1 MKSKQNENK
10 ISAGHAGK
18 KETIGVKTLQGD
30 PKKAIV
36 KLSIPMVIAMS
47 VQTIYSLVDTYWVS
61 GLGAD
66 ALAAMGFV
74 FPFFFISMALSNG
87 IGIGGGSAISRMIG
101 ARDKAGADN
110 VAVHTIIIITLLSI
124 AFTIPFYL
132 FAPQL
137 FALAGAGKATGLAVE
152 YARAI
157 FLGSIVI
164 FFSNAANA
172 ILRSEGDSK
181 RAMQAMIVGGVLNVI
196 LDPIFIYTLNM
207 GIAGAA
213 WATVLSIGIS
223 CLMMANW
230 LFFRKDTYVAF
241 DFKDFHFEK
250 SIVKEIFSVALPA
263 SAQQL
268 SMSLSMLFMNYIIV
282 LVSSTDGVAVYA
294 TGWRIATIAMSPLM
308 GISTAVITVSGA
320 AIGAHDYIK
329 AKIALSYSTKLGVII
344 ECVAGAFIFAF
355 ATPIASI
362 FTQSEGG
369 AHITADLAHFLRVMS
384 IFYPTVALG
393 LFSSSFFQGAGKGV
407 NSLIATLLRTI
418 VFTPFFAAL
427 LAFTFD
433 MGQVGAWWGIVIGN
447 GIGSLL
453 MYIWAEYFLRAL
465 LKTEPVTRTEGIS
478 ASSRQ
483 DSSL

>member
-1 MKSKQNENK
+1 MKINEDESEV
-10 ISAGHAGK
+10 SAGYSGK
-18 KETIGVKTLQGD
+18 KETNGVKILQGD
-30 PKKAIV
+30 PKKAII
-36 KLSIPMVIAMS
+36 KLSIPMIVAMS
-47 VQTIYSLVDTYWVS
+47 VQTIYSLIDTYWVS

-110 VAVHTIIIITLLSI
+110 VAVHAIIVIILLSI
-124 AFTIPFYL
+124 VFTVPFYL

-137 FALAGAGKATGLAVE
+137 FALAGAGKATGLAVA

-157 FLGSIVI
+157 FLGSIII
-164 FFSNAANA
+164 FFSNVANA

-181 RAMQAMIVGGVLNVI
+181 RAMKAMILGGVLNVI

-213 WATVLSIGIS
+213 WATVLSIGVS
-223 CLMMANW
+223 CVMMANW
-230 LFFRKDTYVAF
+230 LFFKKDTYVAF
-241 DFKDFHFEK
+241 NFKDFRFEK

-268 SMSLSMLFMNYIIV
+268 SMSLSMIFMNYIIV

-294 TGWRIATIAMSPLM
+294 TGWRIATIATSPLLGM
-308 GISTAVITVSGA
+308 ATAVISVCGA
-320 AIGAHDYIK
+320 AVGAHDYIK
-329 AKIALSYSTKLGVII
+329 AKAALSYSTRVGFLI
-344 ECVAGAFIFAF
+344 ECVAGAFIFVF
-355 ATPIASI
+355 AMPIASV

-369 AHITADLAHFLRVMS
+369 AHITDDLAHFLRVMCT
-384 IFYPTVALG
+384 FYPMLALG
-393 LFSSSFFQGAGKGV
+393 LFSSSFFQGAGKGL
-407 NSLIATLLRTI
+407 NSLVATLLRTI
-418 VFTPFFAAL
+418 VFTPLFAAL
-427 LAFTFD
+427 LAFTFN
-433 MGQVGAWWGIVIGN
+433 MGQVGAWWGLVIGN

-453 MYIWAEYFLRAL
+453 MYIWAEYFLKAL
-465 LKTEPVTRTEGIS
+465 LKTKYITKTDGAS
-478 ASSRQ
+478 A
-483 DSSL
+483 

>member
-1 MKSKQNENK
+1 MKINEDESEV
-10 ISAGHAGK
+10 SAGYSGK
-18 KETIGVKTLQGD
+18 KETNGVKILQGD
-30 PKKAIV
+30 PKKAII
-36 KLSIPMVIAMS
+36 KLSIPMIVAMS
-47 VQTIYSLVDTYWVS
+47 VQTIYSLIDTYWVS

-110 VAVHTIIIITLLSI
+110 VAVHTIIVIILLSI
-124 AFTIPFYL
+124 AFTVPFYL

-137 FALAGAGKATGLAVE
+137 FALAGAGKATGLAVA

-157 FLGSIVI
+157 FLGSIII
-164 FFSNAANA
+164 FFSNVANA

-181 RAMQAMIVGGVLNVI
+181 RAMKAMILGGVLNVI

-213 WATVLSIGIS
+213 WATVLSIGVS
-223 CLMMANW
+223 CVMMANW
-230 LFFRKDTYVAF
+230 LFFKKDTYVAF
-241 DFKDFHFEK
+241 NFKDFRFEK
-250 SIVKEIFSVALPA
+250 SIIKEIFSVALPA

-268 SMSLSMLFMNYIIV
+268 SMSLSMIFMNYIIV

-294 TGWRIATIAMSPLM
+294 TGWRIATIATSPLLGM
-308 GISTAVITVSGA
+308 ATAVISVCGA

-329 AKIALSYSTKLGVII
+329 AKAALSYSTRVGFLI

-355 ATPIASI
+355 AMPIASI

-369 AHITADLAHFLRVMS
+369 THITDDLAHFLRVMCT
-384 IFYPTVALG
+384 FYPMLALG
-393 LFSSSFFQGAGKGV
+393 LFSSSFFQGAGKGL

-418 VFTPFFAAL
+418 VFTPLFAAL
-427 LAFTFD
+427 LAFTFN
-433 MGQVGAWWGIVIGN
+433 MGQVGAWWGLVIGN

-453 MYIWAEYFLRAL
+453 MYIWAEYFLKAL
-465 LKTEPVTRTEGIS
+465 LKTKYITKTDGAS
-478 ASSRQ
+478 A
-483 DSSL
+483 

>member
-1 MKSKQNENK
+1 MIINEDESEV
-10 ISAGHAGK
+10 SAGYSGK
-18 KETIGVKTLQGD
+18 KETNGVKILQGD
-30 PKKAIV
+30 PKKAII
-36 KLSIPMVIAMS
+36 KLSIPMIVAMS
-47 VQTIYSLVDTYWVS
+47 VQTIYSLIDTYWVS

-101 ARDKAGADN
+101 ARDKVGADN
-110 VAVHTIIIITLLSI
+110 VAVHTIIVIILLSI
-124 AFTIPFYL
+124 AFTVPFYL

-137 FALAGAGKATGLAVE
+137 FALAGAGKATGLAVA

-157 FLGSIVI
+157 FLGSIII
-164 FFSNAANA
+164 FFSNVANA

-181 RAMQAMIVGGVLNVI
+181 RAMKAMILGGVLNVI

-213 WATVLSIGIS
+213 WATVLSIGVS
-223 CLMMANW
+223 CVMMANW
-230 LFFRKDTYVAF
+230 LFFKKDTYVAF
-241 DFKDFHFEK
+241 NFKDFRFEK

-268 SMSLSMLFMNYIIV
+268 SMSLSMIFMNYIIV

-294 TGWRIATIAMSPLM
+294 TGWRIATIATSPLLGM
-308 GISTAVITVSGA
+308 ATAVISVCGA
-320 AIGAHDYIK
+320 AIGAHDYVK
-329 AKIALSYSTKLGVII
+329 AKAALSYSTRAGFLI

-355 ATPIASI
+355 AMPIASV

-369 AHITADLAHFLRVMS
+369 AHITDDLAHFLRVMCT
-384 IFYPTVALG
+384 FYPMLALG
-393 LFSSSFFQGAGKGV
+393 LFSSSFFQGAGKGL

-418 VFTPFFAAL
+418 VFTPLFAAL

-433 MGQVGAWWGIVIGN
+433 MGQVGAWWGLVIGN

-453 MYIWAEYFLRAL
+453 MYIWAEYFLKAL
-465 LKTEPVTRTEGIS
+465 LKTKYITKTDGAS
-478 ASSRQ
+478 A
-483 DSSL
+483 

>member
-1 MKSKQNENK
+1 MKINEDESK
-10 ISAGHAGK
+10 ISAGHSGK
-18 KETIGVKTLQGD
+18 KETVGVKTLQGD

-36 KLSIPMVIAMS
+36 KLSIPMIVAMS

-87 IGIGGGSAISRMIG
+87 IGIGGGAAISRMIG

-124 AFTIPFYL
+124 VFTVPFYL

-164 FFSNAANA
+164 FFSNVANA

-181 RAMQAMIVGGVLNVI
+181 RAMQAMILGGVLNVI

-223 CLMMANW
+223 CVMMANW

-241 DFKDFHFEK
+241 NFKDFRFEK
-250 SIVKEIFSVALPA
+250 RIVKEIFNVALPA

-268 SMSLSMLFMNYIIV
+268 SMSLSMMFMNYIIV

-308 GISTAVITVSGA
+308 GMATAVISVCGA

-329 AKIALSYSTKLGVII
+329 AKVALSYSTRLGFLI
-344 ECVAGAFIFAF
+344 ECIAGAFIFAF
-355 ATPIASI
+355 AMPIASI

-369 AHITADLAHFLRVMS
+369 AHITGDLAHFLRVMCV
-384 IFYPTVALG
+384 FYPTVALG
-393 LFSSSFFQGAGKGV
+393 LFSSSFFQGAGKGI

-418 VFTPFFAAL
+418 VFTPLFAAL
-427 LAFTFD
+427 LAFTFN
-433 MGQVGAWWGIVIGN
+433 MGQVGAWWGLVIGN
-447 GIGSLL
+447 GVGSLL
-453 MYIWAEYFLRAL
+453 MYMWAEYFLRAL
-465 LKTEPVTRTEGIS
+465 LRTNYVARTDGAS
-478 ASSRQ
+478 A
-483 DSSL
+483 

>member
-1 MKSKQNENK
+1 MKINQNDDK
-10 ISAGHAGK
+10 ASAGHAGK

-87 IGIGGGSAISRMIG
+87 VGIGGGSAISRMIG
-101 ARDKAGADN
+101 ARNKAGADN
-110 VAVHTIIIITLLSI
+110 VAAHTIIIIILLSI
-124 AFTIPFYL
+124 AFTVPFYF

-137 FALAGAGKATGLAVE
+137 FALAGAAKTTELAVS
-152 YARAI
+152 YARVI

-181 RAMQAMIVGGVLNVI
+181 RAMKAMILGGVLNVI
-196 LDPIFIYTLNM
+196 LDPIFIYTLKM

-213 WATVLSIGIS
+213 WATLISIGIS

-241 DFKDFHFEK
+241 NFRDFRFEK
-250 SIVKEIFSVALPA
+250 SIVKEIFKVALPA

-268 SMSLSMLFMNYIIV
+268 SMSLSMLFINYIIV

-294 TGWRIATIAMSPLM
+294 TGWRVATIAMSPLM
-308 GISTAVITVSGA
+308 GMSTAVISVTGA
-320 AIGAHDYIK
+320 AIGARDYIK
-329 AKIALSYSTKLGVII
+329 AKIALSYSTKLGFLI
-344 ECVAGAFIFAF
+344 ECITGAFIFAL
-355 ATPIASI
+355 AMPIASI
-362 FTQSEGG
+362 FTQSESG
-369 AHITADLAHFLRVMS
+369 AHITADLAHFLRVMCV
-384 IFYPTVALG
+384 FYPTAALG
-393 LFSSSFFQGAGKGV
+393 FFSSSFFQGAGKGI

-418 VFTPFFAAL
+418 VFTPLFAAL
-427 LAFTFD
+427 LAFTFN

-453 MYIWAEYFLRAL
+453 MYMWAGYFLRSL
-465 LKTEPVTRTEGIS
+465 LRTEPAARADRVS
-478 ASSRQ
+478 A
-483 DSSL
+483 

>member
-1 MKSKQNENK
+1 MKINEDESEV
-10 ISAGHAGK
+10 SAGYSGK
-18 KETIGVKTLQGD
+18 KETNGVKILQGD
-30 PKKAIV
+30 PKKAII
-36 KLSIPMVIAMS
+36 KLSIPMIVAMS
-47 VQTIYSLVDTYWVS
+47 VQTIYSLIDTYWVS

-110 VAVHTIIIITLLSI
+110 VAVHTIIVIILLSI
-124 AFTIPFYL
+124 AFTVPFYL

-137 FALAGAGKATGLAVE
+137 FALAGAGKATGLAVA

-157 FLGSIVI
+157 FLGSIII
-164 FFSNAANA
+164 FFSNVANA

-181 RAMQAMIVGGVLNVI
+181 RAMKAMILGGVLNVI

-213 WATVLSIGIS
+213 WATVLSIGVS
-223 CLMMANW
+223 CVMMANW
-230 LFFRKDTYVAF
+230 LFFKKDTYVAF
-241 DFKDFHFEK
+241 NFKDFRFEK

-268 SMSLSMLFMNYIIV
+268 SMSLSMIFMNYIIV

-294 TGWRIATIAMSPLM
+294 TGWRIATIATSPLLGM
-308 GISTAVITVSGA
+308 ATAVISVCGA

-329 AKIALSYSTKLGVII
+329 AKAALSYSTRVGFLI

-355 ATPIASI
+355 AMPIASI

-369 AHITADLAHFLRVMS
+369 THITDDLAHFLRVMC
-384 IFYPTVALG
+384 IFYPMLALG
-393 LFSSSFFQGAGKGV
+393 LFSSSFFQGAGKGL

-418 VFTPFFAAL
+418 VFTPLFAAL
-427 LAFTFD
+427 LAFTFN
-433 MGQVGAWWGIVIGN
+433 MGQVGAWWGLVIGN

-453 MYIWAEYFLRAL
+453 MYIWAEYFLKAL
-465 LKTEPVTRTEGIS
+465 LKTKYITKTDGAS
-478 ASSRQ
+478 A
-483 DSSL
+483 

>member
-1 MKSKQNENK
+1 MKINEDESEV
-10 ISAGHAGK
+10 SAGYSGK
-18 KETIGVKTLQGD
+18 KETNGVKILQGD
-30 PKKAIV
+30 PKKAII
-36 KLSIPMVIAMS
+36 KLSIPMIVAMS
-47 VQTIYSLVDTYWVS
+47 VQTIYSLIDTYWVS

-110 VAVHTIIIITLLSI
+110 VAVHTIIVIILLSI
-124 AFTIPFYL
+124 AFTVPFYL

-137 FALAGAGKATGLAVE
+137 FALAGAGKATGLAVA

-157 FLGSIVI
+157 FLGSIII
-164 FFSNAANA
+164 FFSNVANA

-181 RAMQAMIVGGVLNVI
+181 RAMQAMILGGVLNVI

-213 WATVLSIGIS
+213 WATVLSIGVS
-223 CLMMANW
+223 CVMMANW
-230 LFFRKDTYVAF
+230 LFFKKDTYVAF
-241 DFKDFHFEK
+241 NFKDFRFEK

-268 SMSLSMLFMNYIIV
+268 SMSLSMIFMNYIIV

-294 TGWRIATIAMSPLM
+294 TGWRIATIATSPLLGM
-308 GISTAVITVSGA
+308 ATAVISVCGA

-329 AKIALSYSTKLGVII
+329 AKAALSYSTRVGFLI

-355 ATPIASI
+355 AMPIASI

-369 AHITADLAHFLRVMS
+369 THITDDLAHFLRVMCT
-384 IFYPTVALG
+384 FYPMLALG
-393 LFSSSFFQGAGKGV
+393 LFSSSFFQGAGKGL

-418 VFTPFFAAL
+418 VFTPLFAAL
-427 LAFTFD
+427 LAFTFN
-433 MGQVGAWWGIVIGN
+433 MGQVGAWWGLVIGN

-453 MYIWAEYFLRAL
+453 MYIWAEYFLKAL
-465 LKTEPVTRTEGIS
+465 LKTKYITKTDGAS
-478 ASSRQ
+478 A
-483 DSSL
+483 